1 MTPCGK
7 AVCQG
12 LAIVLLAVL
21 VIAISVA
28 AHQSLSGGTQNTTST
43 TTTTTSKHIMKD
55 YTNAMQCFI
64 ILTNETS
71 LEIGLQIVDLFGN

>member
-7 AVCQG
+7 TVCQG
-12 LAIVLLAVL
+12 LAIVLLALL

-43 TTTTTSKHIMKD
+43 STTT
-55 YTNAMQCFI
+55 I
-64 ILTNETS
+64 IIIWTNETS
-71 LEIGLQIVDLFGN
+71 LEIGLQIVDLVGNLLFASAT